1 VAQTPAP
8 LKFRRQTIV
17 KPEDKLCL
25 NQKIILKCDN
35 EGKLN
40 NKELNNIISIA
51 ERDGVIDQNEIRVL
65 QKIISKIKTDEI
77 DDTSRRRLKLLAKKI
92 SV

>member
-1 VAQTPAP
+1 MSESKDYLEMA
-8 LKFRRQTIV
+8 FRSI
-17 KPEDKLCL
+17 
-25 NQKIILKCDN
+25 KCFDS
-35 EGKLN
+35 EGKLD

>member
-1 VAQTPAP
+1 MSESKDYLEMA
-8 LKFRRQTIV
+8 FRSI
-17 KPEDKLCL
+17 
-25 NQKIILKCDN
+25 KCFDS
-35 EGKLN
+35 EGRLD

-65 QKIISKIKTDEI
+65 QKIISKIKTEEI

-92 SV
+92 ST

>member
-1 VAQTPAP
+1 MSESKDYLEMA
-8 LKFRRQTIV
+8 FRSI
-17 KPEDKLCL
+17 
-25 NQKIILKCDN
+25 KCFDS
-35 EGKLN
+35 EGRLD

-65 QKIISKIKTDEI
+65 QKIISKIKTEEI

-92 SV
+92 SA

>member
-1 VAQTPAP
+1 MSESKDYLEMA
-8 LKFRRQTIV
+8 FRSI
-17 KPEDKLCL
+17 
-25 NQKIILKCDN
+25 KCFDS
-35 EGKLN
+35 EGKLD

-65 QKIISKIKTDEI
+65 QKIISKIKTEEI

-92 SV
+92 SA

>member
-1 VAQTPAP
+1 MSESKDYIEMA
-8 LKFRRQTIV
+8 FRSIQ
-17 KPEDKLCL
+17 CF
-25 NQKIILKCDN
+25 DN

-40 NKELNNIISIA
+40 NKELNNTISIA

-77 DDTSRRRLKLLAKKI
+77 DDTSLRRLKLLAKKI

>member
-1 VAQTPAP
+1 MSESKDYLEMA
-8 LKFRRQTIV
+8 FRSI
-17 KPEDKLCL
+17 
-25 NQKIILKCDN
+25 KCFDS
-35 EGKLN
+35 EGKLD

-77 DDTSRRRLKLLAKKI
+77 DDTSRRRLKLLAKNI